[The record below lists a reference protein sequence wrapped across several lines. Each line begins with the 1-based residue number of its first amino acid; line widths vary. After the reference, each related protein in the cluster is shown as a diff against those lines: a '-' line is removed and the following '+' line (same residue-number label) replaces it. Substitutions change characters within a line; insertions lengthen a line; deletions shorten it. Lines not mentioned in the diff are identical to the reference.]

1 MTDFYLYDSHGMT
14 SEPIEIDNRK
24 PTIYLAGDMLSEGA
38 KMRREWEARGLR
50 SAGANLHVPHEDE
63 SINDKA
69 NAVQEGLAERI
80 VSNDTQGIIESNVI
94 VIDAHENGKGT
105 LVELGQIKGMKD
117 MAETV
122 LHMVLGVSNGVL
134 SERNALD
141 MIKVEVESML
151 EKKVY
156 AHNTDIRRA
165 NTSTQ
170 AGDRREYGPNQY
182 VYGTVLELTNGKGFY
197 DWEEIIE
204 EVKELS
210 RDGAVTEVNFE
221 EEALQHRQTHAYYD
235 DEELRE

>member
-1 MTDFYLYDSHGMT
+1 MLLDTVLYDSHGFECGAG
-14 SEPIEIDNRK
+14 SEIKAK
-24 PTIYLAGDMLSEGA
+24 PTVTIYTAGDLLSEGA
-38 KMRREWEARGLR
+38 KMRREWEAEQLR
-50 SAGANLHVPHEDE
+50 KAGANLHVPHEDK

-80 VSNDTQGIIESNVI
+80 VSNDTQGIIDSDVI

-134 SERNALD
+134 SERAALD
-141 MIKVEVESML
+141 MIQAEVNSVL

-165 NTSTQ
+165 NDKPQ

-182 VYGTVLELTNGKGFY
+182 VYGTVLELTNNHGFY
-197 DWEEIIE
+197 DWDEIIE
-204 EVKELS
+204 EVKEMC
-210 RDGAVTEVNFE
+210 E
-221 EEALQHRQTHAYYD
+221 
-235 DEELRE
+235 

>member
-1 MTDFYLYDSHGMT
+1 MDTVLYDSHGLECGVG
-14 SEPIEIDNRK
+14 SEIKGK
-24 PTIYLAGDMLSEGA
+24 PPVTIYTAGDMLSEGA
-38 KMRREWEARGLR
+38 RMRRAWEAEQLR
-50 SAGANLHVPHEDE
+50 KTGATLHVPHEDK

-80 VSNDTQGIIESNVI
+80 VANDTQGIIDSDVI

-105 LVELGQIKGMKD
+105 LVELGQIKGMRD

-134 SERNALD
+134 SERAALD
-141 MIKVEVESML
+141 MIQAEVESIV

-165 NTSTQ
+165 NTSSQ

-182 VYGTVLELTNGKGFY
+182 VYGTVLDLTDGKGFY
-197 DWEEIIE
+197 DWDEIIE
-204 EVKELS
+204 EVKEMC
-210 RDGAVTEVNFE
+210 E
-221 EEALQHRQTHAYYD
+221 
-235 DEELRE
+235 